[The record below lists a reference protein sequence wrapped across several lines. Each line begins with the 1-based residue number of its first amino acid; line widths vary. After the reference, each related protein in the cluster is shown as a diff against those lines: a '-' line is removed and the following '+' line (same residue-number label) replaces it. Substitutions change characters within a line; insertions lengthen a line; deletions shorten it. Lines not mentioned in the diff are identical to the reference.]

1 MDFLLQILFWASLAG
16 IAHSYLFYPLLL
28 NILSKRNGSISTLQ
42 RQQDT
47 GRLRVSVLISAHNEE
62 RVLGQKLDSIAF
74 SGYPMDQVEVY
85 LGSDGS
91 TDATNVIAKAYAEKY
106 PWLHFFPFEQRR
118 GKPELINQL
127 ASIAIENKSQ
137 DPDHIF
143 VITDANVLFTP
154 STLPHL
160 LRHFA
165 DPTIAVV
172 DSQIVPE
179 GLQEEGISRAEHRY
193 ISREALL
200 KYHEGQIWGA
210 MIGPFGGCYA
220 IRATYFSP
228 VPPNFLVDDFYI
240 VLKALE
246 KGGKAISDP
255 AALCIEG
262 ATHSIGTE
270 FRRKQRIGAGNFQ
283 NMFVFKHLWYPPWKS
298 GLHFAFFSHKVLR
311 WISPHL
317 LLLALFSTLILSV
330 NGNRLYGVLLL
341 IAAMGIIGVPTL
353 DWVFKKLGI
362 QFLPLRGIRYFLWMN
377 AALFMGWIHYLKG
390 IKTNVWQP
398 TQRN

>member
-1 MDFLLQILFWASLAG
+1 MDFLFQILFWISLTG

-28 NILSKRNGSISTLQ
+28 NTISKRNDGNSNQNREQNSRPKVTILM
-42 RQQDT
+42 
-47 GRLRVSVLISAHNEE
+47 SAHNEA
-62 RVLGQKLDSIAF
+62 RVLAKKLDSIAL
-74 SGYPMDQVEVY
+74 SRYPLGLVEVY

-91 TDATNVIAKAYAEKY
+91 TDGTDAIAMAYSSKY
-106 PWLHFFPFEQRR
+106 PWLHFFPFQQRR

-127 ASIAIENKSQ
+127 AGIALRKKGQE
-137 DPDHIF
+137 PDHIF
-143 VITDANVLFTP
+143 IITDANVFFTE

-160 LRHFA
+160 LRHFD

-179 GLQEEGISRAEHRY
+179 GLQKEGISRAERQY
-193 ISREALL
+193 ISLEALL
-200 KYHEGQIWGA
+200 KYQEGQIWGA

-220 IRATYFSP
+220 IRAAYFSP

-255 AALCIEG
+255 TAVCIEG
-262 ATHSIGTE
+262 ATHAIGTE

-283 NMFVFKHLWYPPWKS
+283 NMFTFKHLWFPPWKS
-298 GLHFAFFSHKVLR
+298 GLHFAFFSHKILR
-311 WISPHL
+311 WIGPHL
-317 LLLALFSTLILSV
+317 LLLALFSALILSV
-330 NGNRLYGVLLL
+330 SGNRLYSVLLL
-341 IAAMGIIGVPTL
+341 IAAIGMIALPAL
-353 DWVFKKLGI
+353 DWIFKHLGI
-362 QFLPLRGIRYFLWMN
+362 QLLPLRGIRYFLWMN